1 RLFRSG
7 ADVWRVSCRR
17 SMGYIGPG
25 PDRARD
31 DDGVCRRDAR
41 VGATGSDHAQGTVR
55 RFRPDSCRHHAD
67 RRRGR
72 PVGLYRIEEDKMTS
86 GVNRQWVLA
95 ERPDGA
101 IDEHTFALRQ
111 SPIPEPAESQALVR
125 VVWLGID
132 ATQRTWLNDDRTYI
146 SPV

>member
-1 RLFRSG
+1 
-7 ADVWRVSCRR
+7 
-17 SMGYIGPG
+17 
-25 PDRARD
+25 
-31 DDGVCRRDAR
+31 
-41 VGATGSDHAQGTVR
+41 
-55 RFRPDSCRHHAD
+55 
-67 RRRGR
+67 
-72 PVGLYRIEEDKMTS
+72 MTS

-111 SPIPEPAESQALVR
+111 SPIPEPAEGEALVR

-146 SPV
+146 SPVQVGEVMRGSGVGYVVSSRT